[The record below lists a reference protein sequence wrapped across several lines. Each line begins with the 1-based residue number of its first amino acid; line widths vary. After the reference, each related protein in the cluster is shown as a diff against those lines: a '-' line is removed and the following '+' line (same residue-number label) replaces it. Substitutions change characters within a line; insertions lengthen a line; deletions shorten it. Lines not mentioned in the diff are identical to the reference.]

1 MTAALRGL
9 VLLAALLVTVGT
21 GASMAEAQQRPGR
34 PAPPPPPCGSC
45 RDVPDGW
52 FDAPGGDE
60 RRREGDSMP
69 YPIRRPPEG
78 DAPAPDPAD
87 YRIPAPPPAP
97 GADPAA
103 PPPPPQCTPFP
114 ALPPIPS
121 WDLAPL
127 PSDGAIGADPVGWGL
142 TGLESRFWW
151 SGTTTVG
158 WSQVGVPGLRAD
170 CTVIPAPVLEFQAYA
185 IQLQW
190 DLGETAVTTDSPGSA
205 DAPAARWT
213 YSDKHPTQV
222 VSAQVLWVGSPAG
235 SVTTPGGTRPHPV
248 GTLWNSLH

>member
-1 MTAALRGL
+1 MILVARLA
-9 VLLAALLVTVGT
+9 VLLVALSALSALYVTDAA
-21 GASMAEAQQRPGR
+21 AQQGGR
-34 PAPPPPPCGSC
+34 PAPAPPCGSC
-45 RDVPDGW
+45 VDVPDGW
-52 FDAPGGDE
+52 FDQPGGDE

-78 DAPAPDPAD
+78 DAPAPDPVD
-87 YRIPAPPPAP
+87 YRLPDPPP
-97 GADPAA
+97 ADPAA
-103 PPPPPQCTPFP
+103 PGPPPPPRCTPFP
-114 ALPPIPS
+114 ALPPVPS

-127 PSDGAIGADPVGWGL
+127 PADGTIGADPVGWGL

-185 IQLQW
+185 VRLRW
-190 DLGETAVTTDSPGSA
+190 DLGETTATSDTPGSA
-205 DAPAARWT
+205 AAPAVRHT
-213 YSDKHPTQV
+213 YSHKHPGQV
-222 VSAQVLWVGSPAG
+222 VSTQVEWVGSPAG
-235 SVTTPGGTRPHPV
+235 SVTTPGGIRAHPV

>member
-1 MTAALRGL
+1 MTPQVRAVVTLAMVGVAAVL
-9 VLLAALLVTVGT
+9 VGGSAVAQVGDR
-21 GASMAEAQQRPGR
+21 QDDN
-34 PAPPPPPCGSC
+34 PCGSC

-60 RRREGDSMP
+60 RRREGDSIP

-78 DAPAPDPAD
+78 DAPAPDPVD
-87 YRIPAPPPAP
+87 YRLPNPPPADP
-97 GADPAA
+97 ADPAA
-103 PPPPPQCTPFP
+103 PGAPPPPRCTPFP

-127 PSDGAIGADPVGWGL
+127 PADGTIGADPVGWGL

-185 IQLQW
+185 VSLRW
-190 DLGETAVTTDSPGSA
+190 DLGEITATTDTPGSA
-205 DAPAARWT
+205 AAPAVRHT
-213 YSDKHPTQV
+213 YTDKHPGQV
-222 VSAQVLWVGSPAG
+222 VSAQVEWVGSPAG
-235 SVTTPGGTRPHPV
+235 SVTTPAGSRAHPV